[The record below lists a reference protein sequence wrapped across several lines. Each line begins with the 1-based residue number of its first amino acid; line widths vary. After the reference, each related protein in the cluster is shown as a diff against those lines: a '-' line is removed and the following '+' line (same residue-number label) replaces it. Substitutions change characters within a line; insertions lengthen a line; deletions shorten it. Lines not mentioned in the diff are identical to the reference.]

1 MWEVTLGWAAAAY
14 AKSDPA
20 YAAEL
25 WLAWERACAPM
36 GLEPSPPD
44 QVIRPLGSKFAGRGV
59 VPAVSWPW
67 VPACGSLEPPCRDGE
82 NAQKTGKNGEKM
94 GKIQPKTCEGR
105 ELTKNQLG

>member
-44 QVIRPLGSKFAGRGV
+44 QVIRPIGAEGLDRRGRAGCFLALGSG
-59 VPAVSWPW
+59 
-67 VPACGSLEPPCRDGE
+67 
-82 NAQKTGKNGEKM
+82 
-94 GKIQPKTCEGR
+94 
-105 ELTKNQLG
+105 LGLVGTASSRR

>member
-1 MWEVTLGWAAAAY
+1 MTLGWAAAAY

-44 QVIRPLGSKFAGRGV
+44 QVIPPWIEVRGPWGRAGCFLALGFG
-59 VPAVSWPW
+59 
-67 VPACGSLEPPCRDGE
+67 
-82 NAQKTGKNGEKM
+82 
-94 GKIQPKTCEGR
+94 
-105 ELTKNQLG
+105 LGLVGTASSRR

>member
-44 QVIRPLGSKFAGRGV
+44 QVILPLGSRPWGRAGCFL
-59 VPAVSWPW
+59 A
-67 VPACGSLEPPCRDGE
+67 
-82 NAQKTGKNGEKM
+82 
-94 GKIQPKTCEGR
+94 
-105 ELTKNQLG
+105 LGFGLGLVGTASSRR

>member
-44 QVIRPLGSKFAGRGV
+44 QVIHPLGSKFAGRGV

-67 VPACGSLEPPCRDGE
+67 VSAWGSLEPPRRDGE
-82 NAQKTGKNGEKM
+82 NAQRTGKNGEEM
-94 GKIQPKTCEGR
+94 GEIQPKTCEGR
-105 ELTKNQLG
+105 S